1 MSESKRVVLRV
12 AAFVCFV
19 LGLLLFL
26 FETQS
31 TGEAPERFRV
41 TVSLDS
47 LAIGGAATMFLALA
61 TLLVLYLWEWKK
73 ALKHF

>member
-1 MSESKRVVLRV
+1 MNESKRVVLRV

-31 TGEAPERFRV
+31 TGEAPERFRL
-41 TVSLDS
+41 TVSMNP
-47 LAIGGAATMFLALA
+47 LAIGGATAMFLALA
-61 TLLVLYLWEWKK
+61 TLVILYLWEWKK
-73 ALKHF
+73 HLRHS

>member
-1 MSESKRVVLRV
+1 MNESKRVILRV

-31 TGEAPERFRV
+31 TGEAPERFRL
-41 TVSLDS
+41 TVSMNP
-47 LAIGGAATMFLALA
+47 LAISGAATMFLALA
-61 TLLVLYLWEWKK
+61 TLVILYLWEWKK
-73 ALKHF
+73 HLKHS